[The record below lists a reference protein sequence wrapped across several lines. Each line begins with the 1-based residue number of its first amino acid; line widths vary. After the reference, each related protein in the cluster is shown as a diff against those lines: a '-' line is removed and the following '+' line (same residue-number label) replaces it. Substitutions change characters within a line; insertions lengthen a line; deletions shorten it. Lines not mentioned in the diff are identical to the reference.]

1 MFRHGVFPDFKLGCK
16 STKLVEREK
25 TSGSSMSRELMLT
38 SKQLGFCDRQIAQL
52 VQSTEMA
59 IRFGILI
66 SHSKAIVEKQDEVYL
81 VRYFIP
87 SAERVGFFYK
97 RLFST
102 STTLIYPSENI

>member
-1 MFRHGVFPDFKLGCK
+1 
-16 STKLVEREK
+16 
-25 TSGSSMSRELMLT
+25 MSRELMLT

-59 IRFGILI
+59 IRFDILI
-66 SHSKAIVEKQDEVYL
+66 SHNYEKGIVEKQDEVYL

-87 SAERVGFFYK
+87 SAERVCLFYK

-102 STTLIYPSENI
+102 STTPIYPSENI